1 MPARPCPTLVRPFF
15 MCLLLLSACS
25 STQSS
30 SSGPAVTSTDGS
42 KVASSRTERWRTRA
56 ADYLDGRVEQW
67 LASPPKVA
75 NVDCALNCH
84 TTFPAVLVQSHLPA
98 GQTPHIDEARA
109 RFEARLERKPT
120 PFYGQG
126 NDAKV
131 HESHAT
137 EAVLVAAA
145 LTFDNAERSTRAAAM
160 QRMWSRQGPDGSW
173 PWLDFGLEPW
183 EHEDAFGVAMAALAA
198 GSVESPDAD
207 GVAALRQ
214 RAQHDATTASLH
226 DRAALLWASSRFDDL
241 LSDAQADAIAT
252 ELVAVQSRDGGAAL
266 GRLLDADASAEPDG
280 YATAWVT
287 LALCASGREPAAAR
301 AGQAWL
307 RDHQHRD
314 GSWPGQSANGNS
326 RTARRYMTDAATAY
340 AVLALDCTVP

>member
-1 MPARPCPTLVRPFF
+1 MPARPCPTLVRPLFI
-15 MCLLLLSACS
+15 CLLLLNACS

-30 SSGPAVTSTDGS
+30 PSETAVAATEESTVATSN
-42 KVASSRTERWRTRA
+42 TEQWRSRA

-75 NVDCALNCH
+75 NFDCALNCH
-84 TTFPAVLVQSHLPA
+84 TTFPAVLVQSHLPP
-98 GQTPHIDEARA
+98 GRTPHIDEARE
-109 RFEARLERKPT
+109 RFEARLEGDPT

-131 HESHAT
+131 RESHAT

-145 LTFDNAERSTRAAAM
+145 LTFDEADRPTQTAAM
-160 QRMWSRQGPDGSW
+160 QRMWSRQGPGGSW
-173 PWLDFGLEPW
+173 AWLDFGLEPW

-198 GSVESPDAD
+198 GSVDTPNPEGS
-207 GVAALRQ
+207 AALRQ
-214 RAQHDATTASLH
+214 RAQHDATAASLH
-226 DRAALLWASSRFDDL
+226 DRAALLWASSRLDDL
-241 LSDAQADAIAT
+241 LPDAQAAAIAT
-252 ELVAVQSRDGGAAL
+252 ELVAVQGRDGGSSL
-266 GRLLDADASAEPDG
+266 NRLLGSDATAEADG

-287 LALCASGREPAAAR
+287 LALCASGREPEAAR

-307 RDHQHRD
+307 RENQRRD

-340 AVLALDCTVP
+340 AVLALDCPIP

>member
-1 MPARPCPTLVRPFF
+1 MPTHACPTLVRP
-15 MCLLLLSACS
+15 LLASLLALSACS

-30 SSGPAVTSTDGS
+30 PSDPAVAATAGS
-42 KVASSRTERWRTRA
+42 RVASTETERWRSRA

-75 NVDCALNCH
+75 NFDCAMNCH
-84 TTFPAVLVQSHLPA
+84 TTFPAVLVQSHLPP
-98 GQTPHIDEARA
+98 GRTPHIDEARE
-109 RFEARLERKPT
+109 RFEARLEGEPT

-131 HESHAT
+131 RESHAT

-145 LTFDNAERSTRAAAM
+145 LTFDEADRSTGTPAM

-173 PWLDFGLEPW
+173 AWLDFGLEPW
-183 EHEDAFGVAMAALAA
+183 EHEEAFGVAMAALAA
-198 GSVESPDAD
+198 GSVDTPNAE
-207 GVAALRQ
+207 GMAALRQ
-214 RAQHDATTASLH
+214 RAQRDATAASLH
-226 DRAALLWASSRFDDL
+226 DRAALLWASSRLDDL
-241 LSDAQADAIAT
+241 LSDAQAGAIAT
-252 ELVAVQSRDGGAAL
+252 ELASVQGDDGGASL
-266 GRLLDADASAEPDG
+266 GRLLGSDASAESDG
-280 YATAWVT
+280 YATAWVA
-287 LALCASGREPAAAR
+287 LALCASGREPEAAR

-307 RDHQHRD
+307 RENQRRD

-340 AVLALDCTVP
+340 AVLALDCAPP